1 MRTVTYNAG
10 AYLVEELLR
19 AGVVSRFIE
28 DGGDILLF
36 ETRAK
41 QRVSIHLIE
50 SSIER
55 YEIKS
60 ILDGNEAQHIY
71 TLFIL
76 WGDRLLPSDGWQIAP
91 PDWLE
96 VLIDL
101 YSERVYAYDIYGSE
115 IFVFPVLF
123 ERVGW
128 TRERRARYGTTV
140 HIGQLHGRAAQTA
153 FGSWRVAGFGQMGN
167 PAAYAVPDSAHPLA
181 AARAILGVEADDDEE
196 TIKKAYRFLARRYHP
211 DLNRSGEATA
221 RMQQINAAYALI
233 MDARS
238 PSQ

>member
-36 ETRAK
+36 ETRAH

-60 ILDGNEAQHIY
+60 ILDGNEAQNIY

-76 WGDRLLPSDGWQIAP
+76 WGDRLLPSDGWHVTP
-91 PDWLE
+91 PDWSVSYTHLTLPTNRE
-96 VLIDL
+96 V
-101 YSERVYAYDIYGSE
+101 
-115 IFVFPVLF
+115 
-123 ERVGW
+123 
-128 TRERRARYGTTV
+128 
-140 HIGQLHGRAAQTA
+140 
-153 FGSWRVAGFGQMGN
+153 
-167 PAAYAVPDSAHPLA
+167 
-181 AARAILGVEADDDEE
+181 
-196 TIKKAYRFLARRYHP
+196 
-211 DLNRSGEATA
+211 
-221 RMQQINAAYALI
+221 
-233 MDARS
+233 
-238 PSQ
+238 